1 MIGSVDSAALLELV
15 WAAPLAALVVT
26 ISWGMVV
33 YGTARAGEARRDG
46 RTGSA
51 ALHFTVAAVGGAL
64 FTTAI
69 VLGLIVMT
77 SKG

>member
-1 MIGSVDSAALLELV
+1 MIATDSAALLELV
-15 WAAPLAALVVT
+15 WAAPLAAVIVVVA
-26 ISWGMVV
+26 WGMVV

-46 RTGSA
+46 RTASA
-51 ALHFTVAAVGGAL
+51 ALNFGVAAIGGVL

-69 VLGLIVMT
+69 VIGLIVMT

>member
-1 MIGSVDSAALLELV
+1 MIASVDSAALLELV
-15 WAAPLAALVVT
+15 WAAPLAALTVV

-51 ALHFTVAAVGGAL
+51 ALHFGVAALGGVL